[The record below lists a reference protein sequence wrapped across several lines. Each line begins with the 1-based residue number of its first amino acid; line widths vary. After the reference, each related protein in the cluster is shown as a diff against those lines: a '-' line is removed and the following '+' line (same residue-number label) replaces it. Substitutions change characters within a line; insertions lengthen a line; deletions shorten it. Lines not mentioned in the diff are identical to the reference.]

1 MFKAGNFS
9 FPLGQKTYIMGILNY
24 TPDSFS
30 DGGKYN
36 SREKALSH
44 ALELE
49 SQGADIIDLGANST
63 RPGANILDEKEELQR
78 LKDAFDALENKISAP
93 LSVDTFY
100 PACAEYALNHGAVI
114 INDVSGTFNN
124 EIAQLVKKFNGAYI
138 VTHNPCGADNVIDYP
153 NSIVF
158 AVREFFDKCIN
169 DAEKIGLCL
178 DNLCLDMGLGFGKA
192 NYENYEL
199 VRRINELKYDS
210 IALLA
215 GASRK
220 RMTNINGNTPPV
232 ERDIATGA
240 IHSLCIMG
248 GADII
253 RVHNVPMAIKYAGA
267 ADAVCRLKNN
277 G

>member
-1 MFKAGNFS
+1 MFKAGKFS

-36 SREKALSH
+36 LPQKALSRG
-44 ALELE
+44 LELK

-63 RPGANILDEKEELQR
+63 RPGANILDEKEELKR
-78 LKDAFDALENKISAP
+78 LKEVFGTIENKISAP
-93 LSVDTFY
+93 ISVDTFY
-100 PACAEYALNHGAVI
+100 PTCAEYALNHGAVI

-124 EIAQLVKKFNGAYI
+124 AIAQLVKEFNGAYI

-153 NSIVF
+153 NGIVF

-169 DAEKIGLCL
+169 SAQKIGLNL
-178 DNLCLDMGLGFGKA
+178 DNLCLDIGLGFGKT
-192 NYENYEL
+192 NDENYEL
-199 VRRINELKYDS
+199 VRRMNELKYNS

-220 RMTNINGNTPPV
+220 RITNIKGNTSPE

-253 RVHNVPMAIKYAGA
+253 RVHNVPMAVEYAGA
-267 ADAVCRLKNN
+267 ADAVCRKN